1 MWPSAMPAVSLAR
14 IKASVE
20 AVIDQ
25 MKPSPDPIDAVVV
38 GGGSVLIE
46 GMLEGTARAL
56 RPDHF
61 GSANAIGAAI
71 AQVSGEA
78 DHVVSLTGQG
88 RDAAISSV
96 IDEARAR
103 AVEAGA
109 DAATLTLADL
119 DETPLSYLPGNA
131 IRIAVKVIGDLRA

>member
-1 MWPSAMPAVSLAR
+1 MPAVSLAR
-14 IKASVE
+14 IKTSVE

-25 MKPSPDPIDAVVV
+25 MKPEPDPVEAVLV

-46 GMLEGTARAL
+46 GTLEGTSRTL

-78 DHVVSLTGQG
+78 DHVVSLAGQG
-88 RDAAISSV
+88 RDAALKAV
-96 IDEARAR
+96 IDEARIR
-103 AVEAGA
+103 AIEAGA

-119 DETPLSYLPGNA
+119 DETPLS
-131 IRIAVKVIGDLRA
+131 